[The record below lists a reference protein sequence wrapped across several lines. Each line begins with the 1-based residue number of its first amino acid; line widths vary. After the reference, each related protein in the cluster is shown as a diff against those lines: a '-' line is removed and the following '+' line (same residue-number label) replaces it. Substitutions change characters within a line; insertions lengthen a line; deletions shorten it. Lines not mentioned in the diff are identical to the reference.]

1 MEFSLT
7 IKLGNEAMQTGHDV
21 AEALRRIAIQ
31 IDVDC
36 DVDFAGW
43 NCDADQGKV
52 FDANGNSVGTW
63 GVR

>member
-31 IDVDC
+31 IDVD
-36 DVDFAGW
+36 FAEW
-43 NCDADQGKV
+43 DCDADHGKV